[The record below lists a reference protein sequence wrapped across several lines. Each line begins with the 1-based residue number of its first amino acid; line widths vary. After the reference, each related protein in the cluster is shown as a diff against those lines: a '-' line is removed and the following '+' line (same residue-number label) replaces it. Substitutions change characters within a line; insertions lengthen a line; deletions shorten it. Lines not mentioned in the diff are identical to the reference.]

1 MYPAM
6 PTLPTLYWRS
16 ISYEFKVDYHVNPPL
31 LSPDKR
37 PGNKRLEFSR
47 AMRVL
52 GIDPGTIIMGYGV
65 IEAEEDEIALVD
77 YGVLNSPPHSSI
89 GERLSFL
96 YSNLSEIITRY
107 QPDVVAVEQPFVA
120 KNVRSA
126 LAIGR
131 AQAVAIL
138 AAANRGIPT
147 YEYTPTQVKQRVA
160 SYGASSKEQ
169 IQEMVKLQ
177 LGLSQVPQPN
187 DAADALAVA
196 LCHLQEIHLS
206 ELLANQ

>member
-1 MYPAM
+1 
-6 PTLPTLYWRS
+6 
-16 ISYEFKVDYHVNPPL
+16 
-31 LSPDKR
+31 
-37 PGNKRLEFSR
+37 
-47 AMRVL
+47 
-52 GIDPGTIIMGYGV
+52 MGYGV
-65 IEAEEDEIALVD
+65 IESRDDEIALVD
-77 YGVLNSPPHSSI
+77 CGVLRNPERSPI
-89 GERLSFL
+89 GERLSYL
-96 YSNLSEIITRY
+96 YSELLKIISRY
-107 QPDVVAVEQPFVA
+107 QPDVVAVEQPFMA

-160 SYGASSKEQ
+160 NYGASSKEQ
-169 IQEMVKLQ
+169 VQEMVKLQ

-196 LCHLQEIHLS
+196 ICHLREIHLS
-206 ELLANQ
+206 NLLANQ